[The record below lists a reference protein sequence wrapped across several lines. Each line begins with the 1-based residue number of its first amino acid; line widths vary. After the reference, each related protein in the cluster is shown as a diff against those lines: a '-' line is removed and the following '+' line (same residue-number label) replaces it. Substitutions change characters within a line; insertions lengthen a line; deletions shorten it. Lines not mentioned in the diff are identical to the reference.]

1 MNANIYQVGT
11 KWFGNK
17 FLAQLESSRTNI
29 PIKFNLFESE
39 FNSANWSTE
48 PAETWDQ
55 LMDIRAQQI
64 ASMNKPIILGFSGGT
79 DSLTIYHVFR
89 RNNIKIDALYVKF
102 KKNPKEKQLY
112 QDVLPFIEAERIK
125 YGFRVLYS
133 EETVDYLDSVYN
145 TPEWVFADMQL
156 RVHFSIASGF
166 AGLEELPSF
175 EKGMDTDFVF
185 VLGAEKPR
193 LKIVNNQFYSYQSD
207 TTWNGYFD
215 PRNEFFYLSPKLPEL
230 HVKQSYMLANYIV
243 DLAKQENNLLE
254 FYNNIHDV
262 HKFDYLD
269 YSIRGC
275 GRIGDLANSRDQKV
289 LNRHSELIIS
299 NSGIQYIGRSADI
312 LIEGFNNN
320 SAYAKN
326 YIEGL
331 RMLKSDSVMSKM
343 FWSETN
349 YYSVIDIESKWYKL
363 NITV

>member
-1 MNANIYQVGT
+1 MTTKIYQVGT
-11 KWFGNK
+11 EWFGNK

-29 PIKFNLFESE
+29 PIKFNLFETE
-39 FNSANWSTE
+39 LDSANWSIE
-48 PAETWDQ
+48 PAETWDH
-55 LMDIRAQQI
+55 LMDVRAQQI
-64 ASMNKPIILGFSGGT
+64 ASLNKPIILSFSGGT

-102 KKNPKEKQLY
+102 KKDPKEQHLY
-112 QDVLPFIEAERIK
+112 RDVLPFIEAERVK
-125 YGFRVLYS
+125 YGFQVLYS

-175 EKGMDTDFVF
+175 DKGMDTDFVF
-185 VLGAEKPR
+185 VLGVEKPR
-193 LKIVNNQFYSYQSD
+193 IKIVNDRFYSYQSD

-230 HVKQSYMLANYIV
+230 HIKQSYMLANYIV
-243 DLAKQENNLLE
+243 ELSKKENNSLD

-289 LNRHSELIIS
+289 LNRHNGLTIS
-299 NSGIQYIGRSADI
+299 NAGIQYIGRSSEI
-312 LIEGFNNN
+312 LIEGLKSNA
-320 SAYAKN
+320 AYARN
-326 YIEGL
+326 YIDGL
-331 RMLKSDSVMSKM
+331 RMLKSDSVMGKI
-343 FWSETN
+343 FQSETN
-349 YYSVIDIESKWYKL
+349 YYSVIDIDSKWYEL
-363 NITV
+363 NVAV